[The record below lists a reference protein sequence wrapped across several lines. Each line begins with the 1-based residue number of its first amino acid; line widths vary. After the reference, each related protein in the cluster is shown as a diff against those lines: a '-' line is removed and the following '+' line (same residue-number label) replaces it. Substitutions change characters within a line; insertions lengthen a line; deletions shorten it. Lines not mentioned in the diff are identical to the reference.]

1 MGKEAAQASSARI
14 QELNSFAA
22 VAVEERDLKE
32 LDDDYFQQFSEVLVS
47 GGVCCDM
54 DTAMRINQ
62 ICRKSKDSIPFF
74 WSSIGGN
81 EGVFVSDFGPNFVF
95 TKKVA
100 VSKNRETADLTD
112 RGGKR
117 SSSSSSPNGNDNEAA
132 EEVEQR
138 EQVEVAFPS
147 LEDVVRKPWSQIK
160 VRKMPVPV
168 ALAKCLLMAS
178 LTEVDASGKACV
190 ANEDRQTFV
199 AAKLRENGV
208 ADGFLMPEGADA
220 EEICKRLALLPRYP
234 SVTICSTL
242 GSYLAQEVI
251 KGISRSSAPN
261 FNASVCP
268 GDGQGIVVYPVNDS
282 MSSPV

>member
-1 MGKEAAQASSARI
+1 
-14 QELNSFAA
+14 
-22 VAVEERDLKE
+22 
-32 LDDDYFQQFSEVLVS
+32 
-47 GGVCCDM
+47 
-54 DTAMRINQ
+54 
-62 ICRKSKDSIPFF
+62 
-74 WSSIGGN
+74 
-81 EGVFVSDFGPNFVF
+81 
-95 TKKVA
+95 
-100 VSKNRETADLTD
+100 
-112 RGGKR
+112 
-117 SSSSSSPNGNDNEAA
+117 SSSSSPNGNDNEAA